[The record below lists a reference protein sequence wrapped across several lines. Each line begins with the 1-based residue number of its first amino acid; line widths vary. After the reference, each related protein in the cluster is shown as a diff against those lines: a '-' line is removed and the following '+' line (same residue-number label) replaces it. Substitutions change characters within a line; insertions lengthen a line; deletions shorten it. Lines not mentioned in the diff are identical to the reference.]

1 MKDLKDGELI
11 DLAHSEIKKMDINFY
26 AQMILCILSLI
37 ESTLLVFGLISI
49 TVFVVFWSLFMGL
62 YLFHNKKS
70 KKSEIKI
77 QEIIDE
83 LTSRNI

>member
-26 AQMILCILSLI
+26 AQIIFSVLCII
-37 ESTLLVFGLISI
+37 ESTLLLFGLISI
-49 TVFVVFWSLFMGL
+49 TVFAVFWALFMGL
-62 YLFHNKKS
+62 YVIHNKKS
-70 KKSEIKI
+70 KKSQIKI

>member
-1 MKDLKDGELI
+1 MKELKDGELI

-26 AQMILCILSLI
+26 AQMILCVLCIT
-37 ESTLLVFGLISI
+37 ESALLFFGLISI
-49 TVFVVFWSLFMGL
+49 TVFAVFWALFMGL

>member
-11 DLAHSEIKKMDINFY
+11 DLAHSEIKKMDMNFY
-26 AQMILCILSLI
+26 AQMILCVLCLI
-37 ESTLLVFGLISI
+37 ESTLLLFGLVSI
-49 TVFVVFWSLFMGL
+49 IVFVVFWTLFMGL

-77 QEIIDE
+77 QEIINE

>member
-11 DLAHSEIKKMDINFY
+11 DLAHSEIKKMDMNFY
-26 AQMILCILSLI
+26 AQIILCVLCLI
-37 ESTLLVFGLISI
+37 ESTLLLFGLISI
-49 TVFVVFWSLFMGL
+49 IVFAVFWTLFMGL

>member
-11 DLAHSEIKKMDINFY
+11 DLAHSEIKKMDMNFY
-26 AQMILCILSLI
+26 AQMILCVLCLI
-37 ESTLLVFGLISI
+37 ESTLLLFGLISI
-49 TVFVVFWSLFMGL
+49 TVFAIFWTLFMVL

-77 QEIIDE
+77 QEILEE
-83 LTSRNI
+83 LTIRDK

>member
-26 AQMILCILSLI
+26 AQIIFSVLCII
-37 ESTLLVFGLISI
+37 ESTLLLFGLISI
-49 TVFVVFWSLFMGL
+49 TVFAVFWVLFMCL
-62 YLFHNKKS
+62 YVIHNKKS
-70 KKSEIKI
+70 KKSQIKI

>member
-1 MKDLKDGELI
+1 MKNLKDGELI
-11 DLAHSEIKKMDINFY
+11 DLAHREIKKMDINFY
-26 AQMILCILSLI
+26 AQMILCVLCLI
-37 ESTLLVFGLISI
+37 ESTLLLFGLIPI
-49 TVFVVFWSLFMGL
+49 TVFLVFWALFMGL
-62 YLFHNKKS
+62 YIFHNKKS

>member
-1 MKDLKDGELI
+1 MKELKDGELI
-11 DLAHSEIKKMDINFY
+11 DLAHNEIKKMDINFY
-26 AQMILCILSLI
+26 AQMILCVLSLI

-49 TVFVVFWSLFMGL
+49 TVFAVFWTLFMGL

>member
-11 DLAHSEIKKMDINFY
+11 DLAHNEIKKMDINFY
-26 AQMILCILSLI
+26 AQMILCVLCLI
-37 ESTLLVFGLISI
+37 ESTLLFFGLISI
-49 TVFVVFWSLFMGL
+49 TVFAVFWTLFMGL

-77 QEIIDE
+77 QEIINE

>member
-1 MKDLKDGELI
+1 MKELKDGELI
-11 DLAHSEIKKMDINFY
+11 DLAHNEIKKMDINFY

>member
-11 DLAHSEIKKMDINFY
+11 DLAHSEIKKMDMNFY
-26 AQMILCILSLI
+26 AQIILCVLCLI
-37 ESTLLVFGLISI
+37 ESTLLLFGLISI
-49 TVFVVFWSLFMGL
+49 IVFAVFWTLFMGL
-62 YLFHNKKS
+62 YVIHNKKS
-70 KKSEIKI
+70 KKSQIKI